1 MSNSQTQEARSE
13 QSAEQR
19 RRKRKERAAQSRAPE
34 PKDIVSGAGQPLD
47 PGVRRE
53 MEEQLGH
60 DLSRVRLHT
69 GRDAGQLTDLLGAD
83 AVAVGQDVFFREGAF
98 KPGTDEGRRLLAHEL
113 LHTVQNPH
121 GLGTLRA
128 GRDLGAVSL
137 PQQAIEREAESAAQD
152 LLRPE
157 TARAEES
164 APDIEEGQATP
175 GWLRYATLDA
185 DRMRAEAVDP
195 ATLVDRL
202 ANNVL
207 RSLRGDPSD
216 ASGRVRL
223 QLGRMSDQLADNVVD
238 RLERRLLT
246 SEYERLLDLFEQSG
260 TTGPL
265 ELQPAD
271 VPLPEVDLFAELGV
285 ERVEW
290 KRKQESA
297 GGTKEKRAADARE
310 ERKDAK
316 DRDEKAG
323 SKRSRAQ
330 SDAATEDQEAA
341 QRKDQEDERNASR
354 QRAKEEQ
361 QQEDEQAAGDR
372 ERVDEA
378 ADRRT
383 EGRQEGAE
391 QAKEERKEQRER
403 EEADPQQASAPGAD
417 KRRRRDEQ
425 TQPAAGSKREELD
438 PKAKAQP
445 GPVRPEKV
453 DERGEQRDSALSE
466 HGLHEKDE
474 HEDDVREEEK
484 PLGLEAGADGEIESR
499 DENGGKAGEA
509 KPEPS
514 IKPEDHLPD
523 ADLDLSAVP
532 TAEQLKP
539 GDSEPSVPSFPTP
552 PPTKAEKIERER
564 EQNEQ
569 EQDEDAAGPEA
580 KAPGQDEG
588 PVEGEAPQPEGG
600 PVAQAEDRSAKD
612 LQATE
617 KPLDQEVGPD
627 PATED
632 KERPEPE
639 AEKPDPAQEQEQEQA
654 KEPDGADSE
663 RDQDEEPD
671 AQEGSQAAR
680 AGADSGARTA
690 DGAQTAAAPATPS
703 VTAASAPAPVSKPAG
718 AQTPKTSAEDR
729 NPSPAARRAAAPPK
743 SEREAPRAKSQ
754 VPQESTP
761 APAPRGPVGGS
772 EKGPGPTTAAG
783 PGAAPSA
790 AQAAV
795 SPAAERAGGAGQSAG
810 AAAPQPEASLEKDGG
825 GCAPPEPAAEK
836 DDGGGGSCGG
846 GGEAAPEEKEQ
857 EAPDVS
863 GQDPKAAVQTVSKLA
878 PDQAAAAMPGVDQAA
893 DKKVGEEQQRLDAA
907 PPTRERP
914 SGAPQTR
921 SAPPVAAPVAA
932 QVTGKVEKI
941 GPENQGDKQ
950 KAKGSDKAEGAKPSA
965 PPPPPPAVP
974 TEGLSEA
981 EAQNVEAAADAVPT
995 TDPALENKTVGPAP
1009 KIRLEGAS
1017 DPTRT
1022 DDQQKA
1028 LKEKQSDI
1036 QSAGRE
1042 DAAKPMGEDQIF
1054 PDAPQEQLTGKASGA
1069 GGGKGGALRAMSPPK
1084 AGVGKVAAEEKGGEI
1099 QGAAGQAQGDLAAKE
1114 QEQRQGE
1121 QQAKQD
1127 KQAEIDRE
1135 VAQNSDKQT
1144 AERGKV
1150 ARETQV
1156 QREQWRTEQDKQVED
1171 ADKESDEE
1179 HTAKNKEITKARDDK
1194 DKEVDDRKGKDNE
1207 SIDKE
1212 RENAEKE
1219 AEKKKEEEKPSGG
1232 FFGMLADAV
1241 GDFFKGLLEAVTAV
1255 FEAAR
1260 AAVNGIIDK
1269 FKEFANAAIDFVRDL
1284 AISAINALADAL
1296 IAIGDVLLAAFPEL
1310 RDKFRNA
1317 IEGMRDAAISKV
1329 NELADGLKKA
1339 VNSLLDALA
1348 AGLNKLLDVLEA
1360 GLKGVIKAFQ
1370 AVIEGAIKFAQA
1382 AIEALGKFAALIAD
1396 IAPDPGGWIAKAGSA
1411 AKTGISDHLWG
1422 AIKVAVK
1429 RWFDTKVE
1437 GILGLGKAVI
1447 NVLVKGCVS
1456 LKQIGKMAWDA
1467 IIASLPMMIAS
1478 LVIEKVVSMIMPAAG
1493 AILTI
1498 VQGLMAAWQSISSI
1512 LAAFSKFWAYL
1523 KAVKAGPAACLFAEA
1538 VAAGVVALLDF
1549 IANFLMIRLSSA
1561 TKGVGKRLQGMAQK
1575 ITDGLKRTGKGAKQ
1589 AAGDAVNN
1597 ARGALRNA
1605 NQKVAAP
1612 GAAAPR
1618 PKGAP
1623 SPGPKAPVKPKD
1635 TATPKGPAKKPDA
1648 AETKPDTAAKPAQDK
1663 TSDNK
1668 SQAPSKKK
1676 KEIDGPKP
1684 TRPKKPKSPAAK
1696 ALAKAKGAVKSAVK
1710 KAGNAAKTL
1719 GRKLKK
1725 TKVGKALKNSASK
1738 LRNLFRKKKDRLRDD
1753 KKRQHE
1759 QKRQNQDRRR
1769 KDEKSKESK
1778 EVRLQKI
1785 AARIRPQ
1792 VTRML
1797 DKGVRR
1803 PVLRAALAAMRLW
1816 YRLTDLG
1823 VNGGGRFH
1831 IDARLNPLLEV
1842 AKGLSMEGTELGD
1855 ALDAMV
1861 AKLTDM
1867 QKTRDQGTAM
1877 GPPTGSRRPG
1887 RTASAQTSGLGMLRN
1902 AGQSPMVPKTHEIL
1916 TLAGPNAQA
1925 HSPALGL
1932 NQQQPTFGNVKLT
1945 PANTVVPPAYADEVD
1960 ALGQSSAQEA
1970 GQGVLDVQAGTR
1982 TGGLWGANAA
1992 DLSPDDIAK
2001 LNRYGLMGVLLGR
2014 IETGRSPF
2022 AAVPNLSVA
2031 AASAR
2036 GGQHIAQ
2043 SLAGLPL
2050 SGRKGDYG
2058 TTSPDKN
2065 KGGAAAGRD
2074 LEALLGFR
2082 RGAGLDTFLDDAL
2095 KSQSLTTS
2103 GLVIPS
2109 NLGQANE
2116 GNRMFSPQQPEL
2128 SKVAAQFKLSPKFV
2142 RDTFGIE
2149 SGRGVKGLWEDVG
2162 NQVKNK
2168 VEPQPSGAAEEVLRR
2183 MAASMKIWADSM
2195 DLDFSS
2201 EQDKRKA
2208 QGEFLVKVW
2217 DEMRGQLGLPDDAA
2231 FRARLKRG

>member
-1 MSNSQTQEARSE
+1 MSSQTQDGRAE

-19 RRKRKERAAQSRAPE
+19 RRKRKERAAKSRTPE

-53 MEEQLGH
+53 LEEQLGH

-69 GRDAGQLTDLLGAD
+69 GRDAGHLTDLLGAD
-83 AVAVGQDVFFREGAF
+83 AVAVGQDVFFRDGAF

-152 LLRPE
+152 LVREPESRPQ
-157 TARAEES
+157 TADVEQDQS
-164 APDIEEGQATP
+164 TP

-223 QLGRMSDQLADNVVD
+223 QLGRMSDQLADDVVD

-246 SEYERLLDLFEQSG
+246 SEYERLLDLFEESG

-265 ELQPAD
+265 ELRPAE

-285 ERVEW
+285 ERVQW
-290 KRKQESA
+290 KRKQETA

-310 ERKDAK
+310 EHKDAK

-323 SKRSRAQ
+323 SKRGRAQ

-341 QRKDQEDERNASR
+341 QRKEQEDERNASR

-361 QQEDEQAAGDR
+361 RQEDEQAGADR

-417 KRRRRDEQ
+417 KRRRRDQQ
-425 TQPAAGSKREELD
+425 TQPAAGAKREELD
-438 PKAKAQP
+438 PKQKGQP

-453 DERGEQRDSALSE
+453 DERAEQRDSALSE

-484 PLGLEAGADGEIESR
+484 PLGLEAGADGEIEGR
-499 DENGGKAGEA
+499 EEKGDKAAEA
-509 KPEPS
+509 KAELS

-523 ADLDLSAVP
+523 TDLDLSAVP

-539 GDSEPSVPSFPTP
+539 GDPEPSVPSFPTP

-569 EQDEDAAGPEA
+569 EQDEHAAGPEA

-588 PVEGEAPQPEGG
+588 PVEGEAPPPEGG

-612 LQATE
+612 LQETE

-654 KEPDGADSE
+654 KEPDAAEEG
-663 RDQDEEPD
+663 RDQDERPDVSDEPRV
-671 AQEGSQAAR
+671 AQ
-680 AGADSGARTA
+680 AGAEPGPGTA
-690 DGAQTAAAPATPS
+690 AAAAAAPA
-703 VTAASAPAPVSKPAG
+703 VTAASAPAPVRKPAG
-718 AQTPKTSAEDR
+718 AQTPKTAVEDR
-729 NPSPAARRAAAPPK
+729 NPSPAARRGAAPPK
-743 SEREAPRAKSQ
+743 PEREAPKAKSQ
-754 VPQESTP
+754 VPKESGP
-761 APAPRGPVGGS
+761 MAAPRGPVGGA

-790 AQAAV
+790 AQATV
-795 SPAAERAGGAGQSAG
+795 GPADGQRADGPGQPAG
-810 AAAPQPEASLEKDGG
+810 AAAPRPEASLEKDGG

-846 GGEAAPEEKEQ
+846 GGAAAPEEKKEQ
-857 EAPDVS
+857 EPPDVS
-863 GQDPKAAVQTVSKLA
+863 GQDPKAAVQTVGKLA
-878 PDQAAAAMPGVDQAA
+878 PDQAAAAMPGVDRAA

-921 SAPPVAAPVAA
+921 SAPPEAAPVAA
-932 QVTGKVEKI
+932 KVTGKVEKV

-950 KAKGSDKAEGAKPSA
+950 QAKGSEKAQGEKPSA

-981 EAQNVEAAADAVPT
+981 EAQNVQAAADAVPT
-995 TDPALENKTVGPAP
+995 RDPALENKTVGPAP

-1017 DPTRT
+1017 DPSRT

-1036 QSAGRE
+1036 QSTGRE

-1054 PDAPQEQLTGKASGA
+1054 PDAPQEQLTGKASGG

-1084 AGVGKVAAEEKGGEI
+1084 AGVGKVAQEEKGGEI
-1099 QGAAGQAQGDLAAKE
+1099 RGAAGQAQGDLAAKE

-1135 VAQNSDKQT
+1135 VAQNADKQT
-1144 AERGKV
+1144 AERGRV
-1150 ARETQV
+1150 ARETQT
-1156 QREQWRTEQDKQVED
+1156 QREQWRAEQDKHVED
-1171 ADKESDEE
+1171 ADKKSDEE
-1179 HTAKNKEITKARDDK
+1179 HTAKNKEIVKARDDK

-1241 GDFFKGLLEAVTAV
+1241 GDFFKGLLEAVTKV

-1317 IEGMRDAAISKV
+1317 IEGMRDAAIAKV

-1339 VNSLLDALA
+1339 VNALLDALA

-1396 IAPDPGGWIAKAGSA
+1396 IAPDPGGWISKAGSA

-1478 LVIEKVVSMIMPAAG
+1478 LVIEKVVSMIVPAAG

-1612 GAAAPR
+1612 GAAPAR
-1618 PKGAP
+1618 PKSAP

-1635 TATPKGPAKKPDA
+1635 HATPKSPAKPDPATTKPKDAAPAKQEGPGKNRKPDA
-1648 AETKPDTAAKPAQDK
+1648 DRTPDKDRTQEPAKDRTPDKDQTPAGGK
-1663 TSDNK
+1663 TPD
-1668 SQAPSKKK
+1668 APTPKKK
-1676 KEIDGPKP
+1676 KEIEGPKP
-1684 TRPKKPKSPAAK
+1684 TKPKKPKSPAGK
-1696 ALAKAKGAVKSAVK
+1696 ALSKAKGAVKSALK
-1710 KAGNAAKTL
+1710 KVGNAAKTL
-1719 GRKLKK
+1719 GNKLKK
-1725 TKVGKALKNSASK
+1725 SKLGKSLKNGAKK
-1738 LRNLFRKKKDRLRDD
+1738 LRDLFRKKKDRLRDD
-1753 KKRQHE
+1753 KKRQQE
-1759 QKRQNQDRRR
+1759 QKKQQQDQRR

-1778 EVRLQKI
+1778 AARLRKI
-1785 AARIRPQ
+1785 VARIRPKIVSLLQ
-1792 VTRML
+1792 RGLYEPVFNAVLRSMRVWNRLTGLAPVGDDDFSLVAALNPQERVTDAHFDL
-1797 DKGVRR
+1797 FDIGPEDEVANAVRR
-1803 PVLRAALAAMRLW
+1803 GIEARIGNRQIR
-1816 YRLTDLG
+1816 RLTDAKA
-1823 VNGGGRFH
+1823 
-1831 IDARLNPLLEV
+1831 ICDEV
-1842 AKGLSMEGTELGD
+1842 AKEVLNAEQHGKR
-1855 ALDAMV
+1855 
-1861 AKLTDM
+1861 AKA
-1867 QKTRDQGTAM
+1867 KK
-1877 GPPTGSRRPG
+1877 GS
-1887 RTASAQTSGLGMLRN
+1887 
-1902 AGQSPMVPKTHEIL
+1902 
-1916 TLAGPNAQA
+1916 
-1925 HSPALGL
+1925 
-1932 NQQQPTFGNVKLT
+1932 
-1945 PANTVVPPAYADEVD
+1945 
-1960 ALGQSSAQEA
+1960 
-1970 GQGVLDVQAGTR
+1970 
-1982 TGGLWGANAA
+1982 
-1992 DLSPDDIAK
+1992 
-2001 LNRYGLMGVLLGR
+2001 
-2014 IETGRSPF
+2014 
-2022 AAVPNLSVA
+2022 
-2031 AASAR
+2031 
-2036 GGQHIAQ
+2036 
-2043 SLAGLPL
+2043 
-2050 SGRKGDYG
+2050 
-2058 TTSPDKN
+2058 
-2065 KGGAAAGRD
+2065 
-2074 LEALLGFR
+2074 
-2082 RGAGLDTFLDDAL
+2082 
-2095 KSQSLTTS
+2095 
-2103 GLVIPS
+2103 
-2109 NLGQANE
+2109 
-2116 GNRMFSPQQPEL
+2116 
-2128 SKVAAQFKLSPKFV
+2128 
-2142 RDTFGIE
+2142 
-2149 SGRGVKGLWEDVG
+2149 RGVKAGKGKKDDKAAADSTQAKLVWDPKDVSD
-2162 NQVKNK
+2162 K
-2168 VEPQPSGAAEEVLRR
+2168 VESQPDHVVLSLERDREKNPRWAIAEFRKE
-2183 MAASMKIWADSM
+2183 
-2195 DLDFSS
+2195 
-2201 EQDKRKA
+2201 KRYREISK
-2208 QGEFLVKVW
+2208 QGEQTLFMDSRGGEYVLDANNTLVPRYVDRNISARDLQGRPEPGK
-2217 DEMRGQLGLPDDAA
+2217 RGLAARNPDAA
-2231 FRARLKRG
+2231 FDIPGHVGGKEKTPFISTTKKKGAKITNSNRSEQLGGQYGRVRIDLLQVAPKNIFDLTKRENQSLWKLSNPKTSKMEQALQDVVRTQEVLVKGEIPGAAIVEFIKAQ